1 MNITVYDAALVVHV
15 TGITL
20 MAGATFIDFA
30 TFRQFWKI
38 YPVDKTKGFVIGD
51 ILYRLQRFM
60 GIGMGLILLSGITM
74 MAYMHQVW
82 GEQTWFRIKMIFLL
96 LIIIN
101 GLGIRRRLGNK
112 LKKYMAEETAGQS
125 ALPKLSALKSNI
137 TVVHFLQIVFFLTIF
152 TLSVFKF
159 N

>member
-1 MNITVYDAALVVHV
+1 MNITVYDSALVVHV
-15 TGITL
+15 VGITL

-30 TFRQFWKI
+30 TFRQFWKV

-51 ILYRLQRFM
+51 MLYRLQRFM

-74 MAYMHQVW
+74 MVYMHQIW
-82 GEQTWFRIKMIFLL
+82 GAQTWFRIKMIFLL

-101 GLGIRRRLGNK
+101 GLAIRRRLGNR
-112 LKKYMAEETAGQS
+112 LKKYMAEESAGQS
-125 ALPKLSALKSNI
+125 ALSKLSALKGNI
-137 TVVHFLQIVFFLTIF
+137 TVVHVLQIVFFITIF
-152 TLSVFKF
+152 TLSIFKF